1 MKNEHKTI
9 ARQAIESALKNGCR
23 EARAIL
29 YQGTNS
35 SFEVQNEHIDRLQQ
49 ATETSLSIHLFAD
62 GRYGSF
68 STNRLEKEE
77 LERFIR
83 NGIDA
88 IRYLAEDPCRQL
100 PSPKRYYRGGKPD
113 LHLADERIST
123 IPADE
128 KVRIALAIAGEA
140 YGRDPRI
147 VSVNSCYSDGADS
160 IYTVSSNGFEGEA
173 NATWYSVSATVGI
186 RGEGEARPSSYWYES
201 ALFFDR
207 LPKEGIGEK
216 ALSRALQKIGQRKT
230 TSGKYTLI
238 IDPLNASQLVSPL
251 VRALYGSAL
260 QQKNS
265 FLLDKQDKKVIS
277 EKACLWDEPH
287 LPESAGARYFDTEG
301 VATEGRPVFENG
313 VLRTY
318 FIDTYNGLKMN
329 VPPTVGA
336 PSLLVLKPGENDLQS
351 LVAGTDKGI
360 LVTGFNGGNCN
371 SSTGDFSYGIEG
383 FLVKNGKIAQPVS
396 EMNVTGNM
404 LELWSNL
411 EAVGNDP
418 LLSSS
423 RRIPSLMFRDVSFSG
438 L

>member
-1 MKNEHKTI
+1 MKNEYKTI

-23 EARAIL
+23 EARAVL

-83 NGIDA
+83 NGIDS

-100 PSPKRYYRGGKPD
+100 PPPERYYRGGKPD
-113 LHLADERIST
+113 LHLADERIGT
-123 IPADE
+123 IAADE

-173 NATWYSVSATVGI
+173 NGTWYSASATVGI
-186 RGEGEARPSSYWYES
+186 RGEGDARPSSYWYES

-207 LPKEGIGEK
+207 LTKEGIGEK
-216 ALSRALQKIGQRKT
+216 ALSRALQKLGQRKT
-230 TSGKYTLI
+230 ASGKYTLI
-238 IDPLNASQLVSPL
+238 VDSLNAAQLVSPL
-251 VRALYGSAL
+251 VRALSGPAL

-265 FLLDKQDKKVIS
+265 FLLDKQGRQVIS
-277 EKACLWDEPH
+277 EKVNLWDEPH
-287 LPESAGARYFDTEG
+287 LPEANGARYFDTEG
-301 VATEGRPVFENG
+301 VATERRAVFENG
-313 VLRTY
+313 VLKTC
-318 FIDTYNGLKMN
+318 FIDTYNALKMHTA
-329 VPPTVGA
+329 PTVGA
-336 PSLLVLKPGENDLQS
+336 PSLLVLEPGENELQG

-404 LELWSNL
+404 LDLWSNL

-423 RRIPSLMFRDVSFSG
+423 RRIPSLMFRDVDFSG